1 MIYGLDWYYFVFP
14 LVFSLL
20 DIATGVVGAIVQKNL
35 SSTKMREGLLHK
47 LGFILA
53 LAVAS
58 ALQVAS
64 VYIDLGF
71 EIPALSAVAI
81 YIIVVECVSI
91 LENLTVIEP
100 SLTSTK
106 FFQLFNGIVHESDN
120 VKQLD
125 K

>member
-1 MIYGLDWYYFVFP
+1 MFVGLDWYYFVFP

-53 LAVAS
+53 LAVA
-58 ALQVAS
+58 ATLQVAS
-64 VYIDLGF
+64 VYIELGF

-100 SLTSTK
+100 SLTNTR

-120 VKQLD
+120 AKPVD